1 MNDDGVAFPAAPN
14 CESVKSYLTAPLKPL
29 ESAGVEN
36 AAVHVPGVGLRTEMW
51 S

>member
-1 MNDDGVAFPAAPN
+1 MNDDGDTLPTDPN
-14 CESVKSYLTAPLKPL
+14 CESVKSYLTAPLKPD

-36 AAVHVPGVGLRTEMW
+36 AAVQLPGVGLRTEMW